1 MKNAFFLFPFLLL
14 ASLLAAQELNPYMNM
29 MHSSRCA
36 DGNLKVRWDDITGN
50 FLGTQCFYSTN
61 GGNWQNADVEQL
73 EGLQLQALVPYNWG
87 NVLRYRLRTELTYMN
102 ETLVYMQT
110 PFLNADAFPPG
121 YNAMGL
127 IGTDATGDSITV
139 YDDILDFTDSW
150 CAATPNKLYSAL
162 ANVAGSFPTMNSLTS
177 YNVYATVIANPETVA
192 DTLAYAMLYTFNI
205 PGVISPGLYKVT
217 MDDTG
222 MPFYERIGDIQSQV
236 QGGKLYLAC
245 NLADLTGDPDFGPW
259 PNLVNALTFT
269 SVSMRAAYN
278 LSTMEIEF
286 GFGDYSTPAL
296 VIFQNNVYD
305 HDMNALPQ
313 CQNLVVNE
321 ADNTVS
327 FEYWDPNGDFP
338 LTAQFVITDGPTID
352 LEPQSY
358 DYSQN
363 VVYTGVLPYLPQ
375 TGYVLLSDNGLDM
388 VQYNYDG
395 SAVEDGELAPPG
407 LACQMDNPL
416 RLGAAPFSIKLSGL
430 NRSPLQV
437 NVFNMRGQKLGTI
450 YSGGVARD
458 ELEFRWD
465 GKVNGSSLTSGIYF
479 LRVLQDGRALA
490 RKFILTK

>member
-1 MKNAFFLFPFLLL
+1 
-14 ASLLAAQELNPYMNM
+14 
-29 MHSSRCA
+29 
-36 DGNLKVRWDDITGN
+36 
-50 FLGTQCFYSTN
+50 
-61 GGNWQNADVEQL
+61 
-73 EGLQLQALVPYNWG
+73 
-87 NVLRYRLRTELTYMN
+87 
-102 ETLVYMQT
+102 
-110 PFLNADAFPPG
+110 
-121 YNAMGL
+121 
-127 IGTDATGDSITV
+127 
-139 YDDILDFTDSW
+139 
-150 CAATPNKLYSAL
+150 
-162 ANVAGSFPTMNSLTS
+162 
-177 YNVYATVIANPETVA
+177 
-192 DTLAYAMLYTFNI
+192 
-205 PGVISPGLYKVT
+205 
-217 MDDTG
+217 
-222 MPFYERIGDIQSQV
+222 
-236 QGGKLYLAC
+236 
-245 NLADLTGDPDFGPW
+245 
-259 PNLVNALTFT
+259 VNALTFT

-305 HDMNALPQ
+305 YDMNALPL

-321 ADNTVS
+321 ADNMVS
-327 FEYWDPNGDFP
+327 FDYWDPNGDFP

-363 VVYTGVLPYLPQ
+363 VVYTAVLPYLPQ